1 MRSTMQEARLGVA
14 RLLRHAARVTGA
26 APVVAQG
33 SGPDGRRRSTLGA
46 LTARAGQLADAL
58 ARRGIGAGDV
68 VASFAAATPEHLEAY
83 LGVPALGAVL
93 HTLNI
98 RLHDEQLAGMVLEAG
113 ARAILVDGALAPR
126 FATLAP
132 LLAAGPIRLVIVA
145 GTADPA
151 PFPGLGVE
159 TVGHEAL
166 LAGAEPRIDWPDPEE
181 NSAAILC
188 YTGGTTGRPKG
199 VAYSHRSLWLQAMSL
214 CTANSL
220 GIGAEEVILPAVP
233 FYHVNGWG
241 IPYAAM
247 MAGAGLVLPGTQLHP
262 AVLNALLDE
271 EGVTLAAGVPTIW
284 TDVLAARQAGGLAPP
299 PRLRRLSMGGAAVP
313 DTLVAAWGRLGVE
326 TSTAWGMTETSSMS
340 AIGRPSA
347 RRAEPGRVVCGL
359 ELRVATLEGA
369 VLPADGRTPGE
380 VQIRGPWVTA
390 GYFRRAGDDGFQ
402 DGWLRTGDIGTLD
415 ADGRLCLT
423 DRVKD
428 AIKSGGEWI
437 PSLQLEEAIREHP
450 SVRDA
455 AVIAL
460 PDPRWQERPL
470 ALVVAG
476 EGFAPDLLVRFLEGR
491 VAKWWIPAHWAEVAA
506 LPRTTVGKADKAAM
520 RRMLAAGELTIRT
533 AAARAPARP

>member
-33 SGPDGRRRSTLGA
+33 PEGRSRSTLGVLA
-46 LTARAGQLADAL
+46 ARAGRLADAL
-58 ARRGIGAGDV
+58 SRRGIDAGEV
-68 VASFAAATPEHLEAY
+68 VASFASATPEHLEAY
-83 LGVPALGAVL
+83 LAVPALGAVL

-98 RLHDEQLAGMVLEAG
+98 RLHDDQLAGMAVEAG
-113 ARAILVDGALAPR
+113 DRAVLVDGALAPR

-132 LLAAGPIRLVIVA
+132 RLAGGPIRLVIVT
-145 GTADPA
+145 GTTDPA
-151 PFPGLGVE
+151 RFPGLDVE
-159 TVGHEAL
+159 TIGYEAL
-166 LAGAEPRIDWPDPEE
+166 LAEGEPIIDWPDPDE
-181 NSAAILC
+181 NAAAILC
-188 YTGGTTGRPKG
+188 YTGGTTGLPKG

-220 GIGAEEVILPAVP
+220 GISAREVILPAVP

-247 MAGAGLVLPGTQLHP
+247 MAGAALVLPGTQFQP
-262 AVLNALLDE
+262 AVLNPLLDE

-284 TDVLAARQAGGLAPP
+284 TDVLAAREAAGLPP
-299 PRLRRLSMGGAAVP
+299 PPHLRRLSMGGAPVP
-313 DTLVAAWGRLGVE
+313 DRLVAAWGRLGVR

-340 AIGRPSA
+340 VIGQPSA
-347 RRAEPGRVVCGL
+347 QRAEPGQLVCGL
-359 ELRVATLEGA
+359 ELRIATLDGDP
-369 VLPADGRTPGE
+369 LPADGTTPGE

-390 GYFRRAGDDGFQ
+390 GYFRRDPGDGFQ

-415 ADGRLCLT
+415 ATGRLCLT

-437 PSLQLEEAIREHP
+437 PSLPLEEAIREHP
-450 SVRDA
+450 TVRDV

-476 EGFAPDLLVRFLEGR
+476 DGFDPATLARFLEGR
-491 VAKWWIPAHWAEVAA
+491 VAKWWVPAHWAEVAA

-520 RRMLAAGELTIRT
+520 RRMLAAGELTVRT
-533 AAARAPARP
+533 ASARA